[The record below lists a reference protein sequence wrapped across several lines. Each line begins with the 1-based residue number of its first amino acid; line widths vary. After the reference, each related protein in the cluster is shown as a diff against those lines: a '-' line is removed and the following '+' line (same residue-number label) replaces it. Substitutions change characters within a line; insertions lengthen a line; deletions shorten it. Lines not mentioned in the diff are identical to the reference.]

1 MPRHDLSQFESL
13 GDDCEFGVVQRFAG
27 HDPLGLLRFAFMPM
41 GGLLDLL
48 DRGLDRLGEPDDTFL
63 VRDRRGEIVVQ
74 LPSFGARYHTDIF
87 DRVGQEQEILDDQL
101 RRLTF
106 LRRKFVEDLQSAE
119 KIFVRKGEGS
129 SDPAVM
135 LRLLE
140 KLRRHGP
147 ATLLWV
153 CLADG
158 SKPVG
163 TVEVVAPGLL
173 RGHIDRFATFFDQP
187 DLNLPAWLEICR
199 GARLLRLIEAPPGT
213 VRPPPQPVT
222 AGNLLR
228 QTLHF
233 AGDWWQRE
241 LVARSTP
248 DGSVPPPLEGATVM
262 THRLLQPTEWLTAAL
277 FGRYVPEGLVAGRG
291 YVASLYVMVPMDFD
305 GSLIGMVFDGFASG
319 RTVNADLAQRGRW
332 QRIWVQATIPNGMS
346 AANPTLVVIG
356 TAGSMLHTACWKM
369 EQGVVPTDY
378 PLEQDG
384 GLAAAAE

>member
-1 MPRHDLSQFESL
+1 MAQTGLQHFESL

-27 HDPLGLLRFAFMPM
+27 HDPLGLLRFAFIPM
-41 GGLLDLL
+41 RGLLDLL
-48 DRGLDRLGEPDDTFL
+48 DGGLDRLGDPDDTFL
-63 VRDRRGEIVVQ
+63 VRDRRGEVVVQ

-87 DRVGQEQEILDDQL
+87 DRVGQEATILAEQT
-101 RRLTF
+101 RRLGL
-106 LRRKFVEDLQSAE
+106 LRRKFLEDLQTAE

-135 LRLLE
+135 HRLLA
-140 KLRRHGP
+140 KLRRHGN

-153 CLADG
+153 SLGDG
-158 SKPVG
+158 SVPVG
-163 TVEVVAPGLL
+163 TVEVLAPGLL

-213 VRPPPQPVT
+213 VRPPVQKLV

-233 AGDWWQRE
+233 AGDWWRRE
-241 LVARSTP
+241 TVARSTP
-248 DGSVPPPLEGATVM
+248 NASLPPPLPGATVM
-262 THRLLQPTEWLTAAL
+262 DHILLRPTDWQSAAV
-277 FGRYVPEGLVAGRG
+277 FGRYVPDGLVAGRG
-291 YVASLYVMVPMDFD
+291 YVASLHVLVPADFE

-319 RTVNADLAQRGRW
+319 RTINADLSVRGRW
-332 QRIWVQATIPNGMS
+332 QRIWVQATIPEGMA
-346 AANPTLVVIG
+346 AANPSLVVVG
-356 TAGSMLHTACWKM
+356 PAGSRLHTACWKL

-378 PLEQDG
+378 PVEQDQ